1 MDEIGVPH
9 HQYYRWK
16 KKYRDEDA
24 AGIGCPERG
33 SFVQLTPGGTFV
45 PPMMSPTRTS
55 GKSSNKVDGA
65 EASFLTIELRTASG
79 TAMRIQGSL
88 TAAHLYNKPVD
99 MRKSFNG
106 LSGIVTNAMCER
118 LRSGDV
124 FIFVNSSRN
133 MMKMLRQEEG
143 GLVLYAIRL
152 DMGRMRLPAI
162 GGEEVV
168 STSLAYENVIGMVES
183 ALDSP
188 YVRRMKLLSKAL

>member
-1 MDEIGVPH
+1 MFSLDGT
-9 HQYYRWK
+9 YRYW
-16 KKYRDEDA
+16 
-24 AGIGCPERG
+24 
-33 SFVQLTPGGTFV
+33 
-45 PPMMSPTRTS
+45 
-55 GKSSNKVDGA
+55 
-65 EASFLTIELRTASG
+65 
-79 TAMRIQGSL
+79 
-88 TAAHLYNKPVD
+88 LYNKPVD

-162 GGEEVV
+162 GREEVV

-188 YVRRMKLLSKAL
+188 YVRRMKLLSKSL

>member
-1 MDEIGVPH
+1 MFSLDGT
-9 HQYYRWK
+9 YRYW
-16 KKYRDEDA
+16 
-24 AGIGCPERG
+24 
-33 SFVQLTPGGTFV
+33 
-45 PPMMSPTRTS
+45 
-55 GKSSNKVDGA
+55 
-65 EASFLTIELRTASG
+65 
-79 TAMRIQGSL
+79 
-88 TAAHLYNKPVD
+88 LYNKPVD

-152 DMGRMRLPAI
+152 DMGRMRVPSA
-162 GGEEVV
+162 GSEEVI
-168 STSLAYENVIGMVES
+168 STNMAYENVIGMVES

-188 YVRRMKLLSKAL
+188 YVRRMKLLSKALLIFTLDK